1 MSERMPQSDQRRL
14 LGTPIM
20 LSTADWSATSV
31 TALLSVRTA
40 EEKSRANGSG
50 VMRGGSS
57 TAKGR
62 NAS

>member
-1 MSERMPQSDQRRL
+1 MSERMPQRVQRRM

-20 LSTADWSATSV
+20 LSAADWSAPAV
-31 TALLSVRTA
+31 TVLLSVRTS
-40 EEKSRANGSG
+40 EEKRRANGSG

-57 TAKGR
+57 TAKER